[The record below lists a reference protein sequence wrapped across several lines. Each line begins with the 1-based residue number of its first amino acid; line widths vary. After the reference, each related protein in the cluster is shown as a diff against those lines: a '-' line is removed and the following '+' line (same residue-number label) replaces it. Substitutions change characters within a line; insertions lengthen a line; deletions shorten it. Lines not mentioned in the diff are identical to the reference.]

1 MNKSNVLPQAY
12 PLREALND
20 EVHSRPTEALWPQ
33 ERVFHIA
40 LLVQGDVT
48 SQLVEQLQTLVDYC
62 GCKPVSTQELAA
74 PQVSLSLCGGEA
86 ALRLRLERHNEF
98 ITLTFFE
105 RADHA
110 IVFDRPVTRRLP
122 PSWMAALPGV
132 MLVAIELFVQKTDS
146 PREPR
151 SVAGYFDGNTLVGG
165 MIANGAGQAF
175 SDLRIADRG
184 ATRVLICNLKMGS
197 RQLGRVVQRA
207 IEMETYRMMALLS
220 FPVARSTLP
229 KLSGYEDRLVK
240 LATEMAATSK
250 AQDMADVTSE
260 DLELD
265 RRLLSQLT
273 DLAAKV
279 EQLSAENRV
288 RFTAAEAYTD
298 LVKKRI
304 TELKEL
310 PMTGMQTFGEF
321 MDRRLGPAM
330 KTCTWTARRQD
341 ELAARISRVTQLLR
355 TRVEIE
361 RETQNQRL
369 LTSMDK
375 RAKVQL
381 RLQETVEGLSI
392 VAISYYGA
400 SLAGYLAKGLKEFG
414 VPVSPD
420 VVVAMAIPTIALL
433 AYFSMRAM
441 KKRMGLKEN

>member
-48 SQLVEQLQTLVDYC
+48 SQIVEQLQTLVDYC
-62 GCKPVSTQELAA
+62 GCRPASTQELAA

-122 PSWMAALPGV
+122 PSWMASLPGV

-250 AQDMADVTSE
+250 AQDMADVTAE

-414 VPVSPD
+414 VPVSPN